1 MKYLLLVLVLI
12 SSSVSF
18 NASANERQLI
28 QELQSSNEPWAK
40 DAMMSGPRHLY
51 VGKYN
56 LGTREDGYA
65 AYTCQLAATY
75 MDAKHLIVV
84 IVDILPFVRNGKV
97 VKLGQVW
104 CRDVL

>member
-65 AYTCQLAATY
+65 A
-75 MDAKHLIVV
+75 VPWR
-84 IVDILPFVRNGKV
+84 DILRVQKRRGTIRQKHRR
-97 VKLGQVW
+97 KLGNHS
-104 CRDVL
+104 R